1 MNIKEQIKNDIL
13 NKGTFNN
20 KLTDYGEQIWTEFI
34 SGSWCES
41 DYLKCQSMKNETN
54 NRKLRCFVIFSYCS
68 LIAKNYDCSYSY
80 AQKCLVSLF
89 GIKSLEIIND
99 NLIDELKQY

>member
-1 MNIKEQIKNDIL
+1 MIKEEIKKDIL

-20 KLTDYGEQIWTEFI
+20 KLTNYGEQIWTDFI

-41 DYLKCQSMKNETN
+41 DYLKCQEMKKETN
-54 NRKLRCFVIFSYCS
+54 ARKLRTFVIFNYCS

-89 GIKSLEIIND
+89 GIKSLETINS